1 MTKNKS
7 SLQAK
12 KKAASLKLRKT
23 AGFWRRVRDS
33 NPRSLSEHDF
43 SRVAPSTTR
52 TTLQYISKHQV
63 SEIPRKKERTD
74 GENNGYLIVKSTHKN
89 ESYQR
94 FRSLGYHIS
103 LSVSRAG
110 NEVTLFGSKDEVTKL
125 GDIIVLAVPYG
136 AVASILE
143 ANDFT
148 GKILVDIT
156 NPVDFNTMEGL
167 LVPAGSSA
175 TEVIANLAPQAKVI
189 KAFNTNFASS
199 LAGDVLTSVLLAS
212 DDTDAKVS
220 LTNALE
226 GSNLR
231 LIDAGSL
238 KRAHELEALGFL
250 QITLAIR
257 DQITWMG
264 GFSLTK

>member
-1 MTKNKS
+1 M
-7 SLQAK
+7 
-12 KKAASLKLRKT
+12 
-23 AGFWRRVRDS
+23 D
-33 NPRSLSEHDF
+33 
-43 SRVAPSTTR
+43 
-52 TTLQYISKHQV
+52 
-63 SEIPRKKERTD
+63 
-74 GENNGYLIVKSTHKN
+74 
-89 ESYQR
+89 
-94 FRSLGYHIS
+94 
-103 LSVSRAG
+103 
-110 NEVTLFGSKDEVTKL
+110 
-125 GDIIVLAVPYG
+125 
-136 AVASILE
+136 
-143 ANDFT
+143 
-148 GKILVDIT
+148 
-156 NPVDFNTMEGL
+156 GL

-212 DDTDAKVS
+212 DDTDAKVV

-226 GSNLR
+226 GSNLL

-257 DQITWMG
+257 EQITWMG

>member
-43 SRVAPSTTR
+43 SRVAPSTSR

-103 LSVSRAG
+103 LSVSSQPRYDHFDTPPY
-110 NEVTLFGSKDEVTKL
+110 N
-125 GDIIVLAVPYG
+125 IVRY
-136 AVASILE
+136 
-143 ANDFT
+143 
-148 GKILVDIT
+148 
-156 NPVDFNTMEGL
+156 
-167 LVPAGSSA
+167 
-175 TEVIANLAPQAKVI
+175 
-189 KAFNTNFASS
+189 
-199 LAGDVLTSVLLAS
+199 LAS
-212 DDTDAKVS
+212 LSSKARYRK
-220 LTNALE
+220 NLE
-226 GSNLR
+226 PLY
-231 LIDAGSL
+231 L
-238 KRAHELEALGFL
+238 
-250 QITLAIR
+250 
-257 DQITWMG
+257 
-264 GFSLTK
+264 